1 MKKIFHL
8 SGLHCASCELLIE
21 DSIKENINNAQVN
34 ASYRRGTLKI
44 EAPTINDNHVKKIVE
59 QCGYQ
64 VLSDTEKPDV
74 KKLRQKDWWQ
84 ILAVFAGIALMIYF
98 ISFFKLTE
106 FIPNLNQEI
115 SFTLAFFVGI
125 VASLSTCLA
134 IVGGL
139 VISLSAGLKTDSN
152 GKTSLRDRSRPQIYF
167 QIGRIVGFFILGGLL
182 GAVGKGLQYS
192 PSVSGLL
199 MILAAVIMLYVGLN
213 ILGLVPS
220 ITKLGVY
227 LPKKWSRRILNI
239 NVGHNPA
246 LISLLGA
253 LTFFLPCGFTQ
264 SMQLTAVAS
273 GNFWSGAL
281 IMAFFAL
288 GTSPVLFSVGL
299 GANYVRDNR
308 FGLAKKIIAAIII
321 IFGFYSLNSG
331 LILSGANFS
340 VEPLKAF
347 PGTKTTAAQ
356 DELVGGYQTVQLD
369 INNDFVQKEFR
380 IKKDVPVKF
389 VVNAIRVNGCSDEVI
404 IRRLNLT
411 TGKLKNGDRA
421 VLEFTPTKTGVIPFS
436 CWMGMINGRF
446 IVEE

>member
-44 EAPTINDNHVKKIVE
+44 EAPVINDNHVKKIVE

-347 PGTKTTAAQ
+347 PGTKTIAAQ
-356 DELVGGYQTVQLD
+356 DEPVGGYQTVQLD

>member
-21 DSIKENINNAQVN
+21 DSIKENIKDAQVN
-34 ASYRRGTLKI
+34 VSYRRGTLKI
-44 EAPTINDNHVKKIVE
+44 AAPAINENRVKKIVE

-64 VLSDTEKPDV
+64 VLSDTKKPDV

-106 FIPNLNQEI
+106 FIPDLNQEI
-115 SFTLAFFVGI
+115 SFTLAFFIGI

-182 GAVGKGLQYS
+182 GVIGKGLQYS
-192 PSVSGLL
+192 PSVSGFL

-239 NVGHNPA
+239 NAGHNPA
-246 LISLLGA
+246 VITLLGA

-288 GTSPVLFSVGL
+288 GTSPILFSVGL
-299 GANYVRDNR
+299 GANYAQGDR
-308 FGLAKKIIAAIII
+308 FNLAKKIIAAIII
-321 IFGFYSLNSG
+321 VFGFYSLNSG
-331 LILSGANFS
+331 LILSGANFP

-347 PGTKTTAAQ
+347 SGIKTALIQ
-356 DELVGGYQTVQLD
+356 DEPVEDYQTVQLD
-369 INNDFVQKEFR
+369 INNGFVQKEFR
-380 IKKDVPVKF
+380 IKKGVPVKF